1 MITEQELRQ
10 TKRRRGNMLKFIR
23 QGHEKQLD
31 RMDDSLMQAMMQDIG
46 SNMSQR
52 QVMTMLQDLQVLGLV
67 AFQQSFSD
75 ELERYIA
82 EEIMLTSA
90 GLAMVT
96 RRKDNDEVMFS

>member
-31 RMDDSLMQAMMQDIG
+31 RMDDLMMQAMMQDIG

-52 QVMTMLQDLQVLGLV
+52 QVMTMLQDLQVLGYV
-67 AFQQSFSD
+67 TFRQSFSE
-75 ELERYIA
+75 ELERYAA
-82 EEIMLTSA
+82 EEIMLTAA
-90 GLAMVT
+90 GLAIVT
-96 RRKDNDEVMFS
+96 RRRDNDEVMFS

>member
-31 RMDDSLMQAMMQDIG
+31 RMDDSQMQAMMQDIG

-82 EEIMLTSA
+82 EEIMLTPA